1 MLHFTNVK
9 ISYCSE
15 CSIGMLTVNHW
26 YFCSIPLDVE
36 IYVDATKNMR
46 SGNIHFVRDIYSHYV
61 VCRLKESAVFIDLFA
76 FCICT
81 FKYTSY

>member
-26 YFCSIPLDVE
+26 YFCSIPLDAE
-36 IYVDATKNMR
+36 IYVDATKNIR
-46 SGNIHFVRDIYSHYV
+46 SGNIHFVYFLLYGVS
-61 VCRLKESAVFIDLFA
+61 CRLKESAVCIDLFA